1 MPLVTLTLMI
11 IEDVGHVIK
20 ENIGHVTNEKQKLVE
35 EDEIVVSVD
44 QTCNTDKIV
53 LYADYQI

>member
-44 QTCNTDKIV
+44 QTCNT
-53 LYADYQI
+53 